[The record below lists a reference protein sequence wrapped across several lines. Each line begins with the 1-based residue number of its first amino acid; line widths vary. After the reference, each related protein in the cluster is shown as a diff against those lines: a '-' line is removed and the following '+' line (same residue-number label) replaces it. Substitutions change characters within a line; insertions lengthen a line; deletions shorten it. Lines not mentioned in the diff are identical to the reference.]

1 MGKRKGASSR
11 GRELFD
17 TVASAGR
24 SALKEAQR
32 RLPPDLKEQIEHSL
46 RTMRVELAKT
56 ASQADLTRLSRRIDQ
71 LAKRID
77 EIAKEGTGSARA
89 RPRRTAS
96 RSSNDGSTRR
106 RTGPARSAGSGRSS
120 TARTSTR
127 TSRSRKPPSP
137 PPPAS

>member
-1 MGKRKGASSR
+1 MEVLMGKRKGASSR

-24 SALKEAQR
+24 SAIKEAQR
-32 RLPPDLKEQIEHSL
+32 RLPPDLRQQIERSL

-77 EIAKEGTGSARA
+77 EIAKEGTGSAAA
-89 RPRRTAS
+89 RPRRPAS
-96 RSSNDGSTRR
+96 RSSTAASTPR
-106 RTGPARSAGSGRSS
+106 RTGPNRSAGS
-120 TARTSTR
+120 ARTSTTR
-127 TSRSRKPPSP
+127 SSRPRKPPSP
-137 PPPAS
+137 PAGS